1 MILQLPVFVLHL
13 TVNRERLN
21 FGSQKF
27 LWALEGTTWRIKKH
41 FEAAAAAARRGSLTS
56 SCSLPSSTS
65 RSAPASFLPLW
76 ALQQRILGLQLRQ
89 LPAQAV
95 HFVLELFVV
104 FDDVDHF
111 VVGLVQTP
119 GGAAPAQKHSC
130 DKQRRQNEKR
140 SVLLFLLL
148 SNSHERCDVIT

>member
-1 MILQLPVFVLHL
+1 MKK
-13 TVNRERLN
+13 
-21 FGSQKF
+21 QKPF
-27 LWALEGTTWRIKKH
+27 RGPAA
-41 FEAAAAAARRGSLTS
+41 AAAAAARRGSLTS

-65 RSAPASFLPLW
+65 RSAPASFLPLR

-130 DKQRRQNEKR
+130 DTTEPKEKALR
-140 SVLLFLLL
+140 SL
-148 SNSHERCDVIT
+148 ITIII

>member
-1 MILQLPVFVLHL
+1 MK
-13 TVNRERLN
+13 N
-21 FGSQKF
+21 QKTF
-27 LWALEGTTWRIKKH
+27 RSPAA
-41 FEAAAAAARRGSLTS
+41 AAAAAARRGPLTS

-65 RSAPASFLPLW
+65 SFLPLR

-119 GGAAPAQKHSC
+119 GGAAPAQEHSC
-130 DKQRRQNEKR
+130 DKQRSQKERR
-140 SVLLFLLL
+140 GVLLLPLL
-148 SNSHERCDVIT
+148 SNSHERCDVIIT

>member
-1 MILQLPVFVLHL
+1 MK
-13 TVNRERLN
+13 N
-21 FGSQKF
+21 QKPF
-27 LWALEGTTWRIKKH
+27 RSPATS
-41 FEAAAAAARRGSLTS
+41 AAAAARRGSLTS

-65 RSAPASFLPLW
+65 RSAPASFLPLRT
-76 ALQQRILGLQLRQ
+76 LQQRILGLQLRQ

-130 DKQRRQNEKR
+130 DKQRSQKERR
-140 SVLLFLLL
+140 DVLLLLLL
-148 SNSHERCDVIT
+148 SNSHECCDVIIT